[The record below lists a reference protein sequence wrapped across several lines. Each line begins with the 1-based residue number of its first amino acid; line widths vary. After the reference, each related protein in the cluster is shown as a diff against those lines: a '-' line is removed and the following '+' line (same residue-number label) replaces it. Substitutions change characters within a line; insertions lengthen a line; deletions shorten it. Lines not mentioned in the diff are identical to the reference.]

1 VDDAA
6 RVRVAEMTLEI
17 REIQARLRRLAID
30 EQAVESRNGLEFVIS
45 DLETAIEH
53 LLRAVAERR

>member
-1 VDDAA
+1 
-6 RVRVAEMTLEI
+6 VAEMILEI
-17 REIQARLRRLAID
+17 REIQARLRHLAID

>member
-1 VDDAA
+1 MDDAG
-6 RVRVAEMTLEI
+6 RVRVAEMILEV
-17 REIQARLRRLAID
+17 REMQARLRHLAID
-30 EQAVESRNGLEFVIS
+30 EGALESKNSLGFVIS